1 MKDRFPAAKANTAIA
16 KLRGVPLFSSRG
28 YDDRNFISHF
38 EYTFVP
44 DKSYDSLFLSLFLIE
59 NVKGF
64 LRKKSPS
71 VKGKRPE
78 NAAVT
83 LVHARE
89 RAYCEENGLVSP
101 WDRN

>member
-1 MKDRFPAAKANTAIA
+1 MKILSAPFRIRICTGQ
-16 KLRGVPLFSSRG
+16 KLRFSL
-28 YDDRNFISHF
+28 
-38 EYTFVP
+38 
-44 DKSYDSLFLSLFLIE
+44 SLFLSVSLVE
-59 NVKGF
+59 NVKEF
-64 LRKKSPS
+64 PRKKSPS

-89 RAYCEENGLVSP
+89 RAYCEENGLVSS